1 MLDRETRRRVLE
13 AAGPIFAAKGFEAT
27 TVREIC
33 ARAGANVSAVNYHF
47 RSKEQ
52 LYVEAVRHAYE
63 SIAAR
68 APLPTFPPEM
78 PPRERLRLFIRGVL
92 ARFEK
97 AQAAWHCDLIMRE
110 VSQPTAGACADI
122 VEGFIR
128 PTFRLLMAALD
139 GLLPPDLPAD
149 KRGQLAGS
157 IIGQCLHFHHARH
170 VTPLLMGPDQAA
182 GFTAE
187 RWADHVTAFSLAAL
201 DRLYPRD
208 RGARP

>member
-52 LYVEAVRHAYE
+52 LYVAAVRHAYE
-63 SIAAR
+63 SVAER
-68 APLPTFPPEM
+68 VPLPDFPPEM
-78 PPRERLRLFIRGVL
+78 PPRERLRLFVR
-92 ARFEK
+92 RFLERL
-97 AQAAWHCDLIMRE
+97 QQPEAAWHCDLIMRE
-110 VSQPTAGACADI
+110 VSQPTAACADF
-122 VEGFIR
+122 VEGFVR
-128 PTFRLLMAALD
+128 PTFTALLGILD
-139 GLLPPDLPAD
+139 GLLPPGVPAEE
-149 KRGQLAGS
+149 RAMLAAS
-157 IIGQCLHFHHARH
+157 VAGQCLHFHHSRHVRPLLLGPALAARH
-170 VTPLLMGPDQAA
+170 
-182 GFTAE
+182 TAE